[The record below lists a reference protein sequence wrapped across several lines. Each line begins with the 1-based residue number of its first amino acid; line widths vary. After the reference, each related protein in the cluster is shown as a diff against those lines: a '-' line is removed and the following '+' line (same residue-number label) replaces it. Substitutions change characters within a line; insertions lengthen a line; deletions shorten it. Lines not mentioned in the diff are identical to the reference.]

1 MIDNGI
7 SDDIVDRE
15 LAYALVTSEMLY
27 KINLRTTFKGHIYR
41 IIVLIIRFF
50 RLEYIV
56 KKIIKWEN
64 R

>member
-1 MIDNGI
+1 MNI

-27 KINLRTTFKGHIYR
+27 KLNLRTTFKENVYR

-50 RLEYIV
+50 RLENIV
-56 KKIIKWEN
+56 KKLLKWKN